1 MRQKTTA
8 MQLNAQKIDIIE
20 MLIGIDNEK
29 TLSEISS
36 FVRQSTHDDFER
48 IPGLPYTREER
59 IAAIQRAEEDFAA
72 GRFVTSKELK
82 AKHPRI

>member
-1 MRQKTTA
+1 MTA

-36 FVRQSTHDDFER
+36 FIRKSTNNDIER
-48 IPGLPYTREER
+48 IPGLAYTLEER
-59 IAAIQRAEEDFAA
+59 IASVRESEEAIRRGDVISQEDLE
-72 GRFVTSKELK
+72 KE
-82 AKHPRI
+82 IFSW